1 MENKKSAFAVV
12 QTGLGIVCL
21 LIGIIIFLSFE
32 VNYVLGATLLFL
44 GTGILLH
51 GVTNNNTDKSEK
63 GKRLSLIATICV
75 VIASGLIF
83 YNFFFNS
90 K

>member
-1 MENKKSAFAVV
+1 MKNNKSAFAIIQIGVGV
-12 QTGLGIVCL
+12 ICL
-21 LIGIIIFLSFE
+21 LIGVSAFFVSVDFI
-32 VNYVLGATLLFL
+32 LGTTLLFL
-44 GTGILLH
+44 GTGVLLH

-63 GKRLSLIATICV
+63 GKMLSLVATICV

-83 YNFFFNS
+83 YNMFFNS

>member
-1 MENKKSAFAVV
+1 MENNKSPFAIV
-12 QTGLGIVCL
+12 QIGVGIICL

-63 GKRLSLIATICV
+63 GKMLSLIATICV

-83 YNFFFNS
+83 YNMFFNS